1 MDLTLAV
8 VRRAEGELIE
18 DTFGEPLGGSLGC
31 VQRVGPAADQLHDF
45 GTMDEAQTVVG
56 DHFRLLVA
64 PPASTAAAGYARIR
78 LRGFLTTA

>member
-31 VQRVGPAADQLHDF
+31 VQRVGPAADQ
-45 GTMDEAQTVVG
+45 
-56 DHFRLLVA
+56 VA
-64 PPASTAAAGYARIR
+64 
-78 LRGFLTTA
+78 